1 NAAYNVSIPVTVTNG
16 TLNINFTS
24 VVDSAK
30 VSAIEVTYGSF
41 AVNAGGGQYS
51 DQTGVGYQA
60 DTNYSGGSMASTTAA
75 ITGTQD
81 DVLYQ
86 TERFGNFS
94 YNIPVANGN
103 YTVTLKVAEIYW
115 NAAGK
120 RISNVSM
127 QGQQVISNLDI
138 FAKVGQNAAYDVSIP
153 VTVTNG
159 ALNINFTPVVDSAK
173 VSAIEVTPTGTTST
187 PTTPNSPAPATSLP
201 DTTPPTVPASVSASA
216 VSASQINLAWT
227 ASTDPVVTGQVT
239 SGMAGYKIYRNGSL
253 LATTATANYQD
264 TGLPA
269 ATTYSYTVSAYDVAG
284 NESAQSAS
292 VSATTN
298 SAAVIPSSGSAG
310 NAVFAVHA
318 GGGQYTDQAGV
329 VYQSDMDYTWGST
342 ASTTAAITGTQDGVL
357 YQSERFGNFS
367 YSIPLANGSYTVTL
381 KFAETY
387 WNAAGQRI
395 FNVSMQGIRVVSN
408 LDIFANVGKN
418 AAYNV
423 SIPVL
428 VTNGTLNIN
437 FTSVVDN
444 AEVSAIE
451 VTDGVIAVNAGGGQY
466 T

>member
-120 RISNVSM
+120 RIFNVSM

-138 FAKVGQNAAYDVSIP
+138 FAKAGKNAAYDVSIP

-159 ALNINFTPVVDSAK
+159 MLNINFTPVIDNAK
-173 VSAIEVTPTGTTST
+173 VSAIEVTPTNAASTSGSGSTSSPRSSSTST
-187 PTTPNSPAPATSLP
+187 SSSSSVSAASSP
-201 DTTPPTVPASVSASA
+201 DTTPPSVPAGLSTTVVSS
-216 VSASQINLAWT
+216 SQINLAWT
-227 ASTDPVVTGQVT
+227 TSTDPVVSGQVT
-239 SGMAGYKIYRNGSL
+239 SGLAGYKIYRNGSL

-264 TGLPA
+264 TGLTA
-269 ATTYSYTVSAYDVAG
+269 STTYSYTVSAYDAAG
-284 NESAQSAS
+284 NESAQSGS

-298 SAAVIPSSGSAG
+298 S
-310 NAVFAVHA
+310 
-318 GGGQYTDQAGV
+318 
-329 VYQSDMDYTWGST
+329 
-342 ASTTAAITGTQDGVL
+342 
-357 YQSERFGNFS
+357 
-367 YSIPLANGSYTVTL
+367 
-381 KFAETY
+381 
-387 WNAAGQRI
+387 
-395 FNVSMQGIRVVSN
+395 
-408 LDIFANVGKN
+408 
-418 AAYNV
+418 
-423 SIPVL
+423 
-428 VTNGTLNIN
+428 
-437 FTSVVDN
+437 
-444 AEVSAIE
+444 
-451 VTDGVIAVNAGGGQY
+451 
-466 T
+466 